1 MSNTPQLPLIPTGL
15 PFGDWPS
22 LPDVPMTDTRP
33 DTTKAD
39 TEAARDAW
47 KAAQEAIMLAWQ
59 VTPTHMLRTRM
70 TIQRNEYNQGLAYHA
85 AVTMLGHANQAL
97 DKIALHE
104 RKRAAGRYDA
114 AATDAEAVGS

>member
-1 MSNTPQLPLIPTGL
+1 MSNTPQLPLIPAGL
-15 PFGDWPS
+15 PWPS
-22 LPDVPMTDTRP
+22 AADIPMVDTRP

-47 KAAQEAIMLAWQ
+47 KAAHDAIMLAWQ
-59 VTPTHMLRTRM
+59 LTPSHMLRTWM
-70 TIQRNEYNQGLAYHA
+70 TIQRKQYNQGLALAA
-85 AVTMLGHANQAL
+85 AVAMFGHANQAL

-104 RKRAAGRYDA
+104 RKRAAGRNDA